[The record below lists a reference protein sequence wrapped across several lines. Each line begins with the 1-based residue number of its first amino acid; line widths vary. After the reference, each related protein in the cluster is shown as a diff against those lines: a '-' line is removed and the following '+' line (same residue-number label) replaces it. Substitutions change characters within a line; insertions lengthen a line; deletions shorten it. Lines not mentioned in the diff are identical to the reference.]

1 MKDQFPNNKTVIKI
15 FLPWQ
20 DEDEEKWLEKMS
32 IEGWQLDTAIPF
44 IYTFHKT
51 LPKQIIIRLDYKNSW
66 DKDYQ
71 EYLTVF
77 HDAGWTLQTKLG
89 NWHYFNI
96 NPKNEV
102 VPEIYNSNRAKAQ
115 KYHRV
120 LLGLA
125 PLLLLVV
132 GQLPRALYFDGH
144 TTESGFDISLRIIYL
159 FTSFIFLYS
168 FLRVCIKL
176 IQLKTNNKE

>member
-1 MKDQFPNNKTVIKI
+1 MKDQFPNNKTAIKI

-32 IEGWQLDTAIPF
+32 TEGWQLVSAIPF
-44 IYTFHKT
+44 FYTFQKVS
-51 LPKQIIIRLDYKNSW
+51 PKQIIIRLDYKSSW

-77 HDAGWTLQTKLG
+77 RDAGWSLQTTLG
-89 NWHYFNI
+89 NWHYFSI
-96 NPKNEV
+96 NPQNGF
-102 VPEIYNSNRAKAQ
+102 VPEIYNSNRAKAH
-115 KYHRV
+115 KYRRV
-120 LLGLA
+120 LIGLA

-132 GQLPRALYFDGH
+132 GQLPRALYFDGQ
-144 TTESGFDISLRIIYL
+144 TTESGFDLTLKGFYL
-159 FTSFIFLYS
+159 FTSLLFLYS